1 VLKLRRATVV
11 SVEPLETE
19 LDGETRRAWCDQSLI
34 GPCEVGDEVVVN
46 TEALDLGLGSGGF
59 DIVYVNL
66 TRGLSAE
73 ASGGEHVMKLN
84 YSPVQHPVATV
95 EREVDQQGPP
105 PAERAPV
112 LAIGLHGHLAPAAWA
127 VAEGAKRRGER
138 PPRVG
143 YVQTGGGALPGSLSR
158 DVGEL
163 VERGLIAA
171 HLTAGPAYGGSAE
184 AITVVGAIDAA
195 TTGDLD
201 GVIAGPGPGILG
213 SATNYGHGG
222 MVALDVL
229 HAALALGA
237 AAVLS
242 PRLSAAD
249 PRPRHRNLS
258 HHSRAVLE
266 LLLDGVELPLPELA
280 GEIDMEEVGDLA
292 VRLGA
297 GRHRVTF
304 APVDLDAFGRS
315 GLPRSSM
322 GRDLE
327 EDPPFFAG
335 PLAAGGRL
343 AELISRTPA

>member
-1 VLKLRRATVV
+1 MLKLRRATVT
-11 SVEPLETE
+11 SVDPLETE
-19 LDGETRRAWCDQSLI
+19 LDGELRRAWCDEGLT

-59 DIVYVNL
+59 DVVCVNL
-66 TRGLSAE
+66 TRGLSGE
-73 ASGGEHVMKLN
+73 GGGGEHVMKLN
-84 YSPVQHPVATV
+84 YSPIQHPVATI
-95 EREVDQQGPP
+95 EREVGRPGIAP
-105 PAERAPV
+105 SLRAPV

-127 VAEGAKRRGER
+127 VAERARQSGTDR
-138 PPRVG
+138 PRVG

-158 DVGEL
+158 DVAEL
-163 VERGLIAA
+163 CERGLISD
-171 HLTAGPAYGGSAE
+171 HITAGPAYGGSAE

-195 TTGDLD
+195 TAGWLD

-213 SATNYGHGG
+213 SATDYGHGG

-237 AAVLS
+237 PAILA

-249 PRPRHRNLS
+249 PRPRHRKLS

-266 LLLDGVELPLPELA
+266 LLLDGVELPLPERAA
-280 GEIDMEEVGDLA
+280 GIDMDEIGDL
-292 VRLGA
+292 VSRLGT

-304 APVDLDAFGRS
+304 EPVDLDGYARS
-315 GLPRSSM
+315 GLPRRSM
-322 GRDLE
+322 GRDLDQ
-327 EDPPFFAG
+327 DPPFFAG